1 MQKHEFR
8 VLISNPYPEVN
19 IMKNLKKVQK
29 KKIVAISNDGSYT
42 VTGYFDKNN
51 QFCDIQPRFEGVFIE
66 GRFQSITQDTLNT
79 FRGQPYDIC
88 HDEVL
93 SNLKYIANNEQVTE
107 EEPENFYEESGE
119 QSTEEE

>member
-1 MQKHEFR
+1 
-8 VLISNPYPEVN
+8 
-19 IMKNLKKVQK
+19 MKKFKKVQK
-29 KKIVAISNDGSYT
+29 KQIVVISNDGSYT

-66 GRFQSITQDTLNT
+66 GRFQSVTQDTLNM

-107 EEPENFYEESGE
+107 EEPESFYEEPSE
-119 QSTEEE
+119 QSAEEE

>member
-1 MQKHEFR
+1 
-8 VLISNPYPEVN
+8 
-19 IMKNLKKVQK
+19 MKKSKKVQK

-51 QFCDIQPRFEGVFIE
+51 QFCDIQPRFEGVFIW
-66 GRFQSITQDTLNT
+66 GHFQSITQDTLNT